1 MLMKKGTKKIRL
13 VNTRGNEYYV
23 YDLDEDI
30 FGKKKRLYAKSEEE
44 LKVMIEKAAEDRKAE
59 LMKQKPQG
67 KGLKEY
73 VTFYFKNA
81 VGNVPSV
88 NIKRW
93 ITLFENAVYGS
104 TVDRDMNEITEKMIC
119 DFYAQIIDR
128 YPLDSINEIDEILRK
143 TFTLAN
149 SMEVTDFDYSVI
161 PAPKELMKN
170 MGKQNEQTEYIAEE
184 SELETMLKFCL
195 DDNCRKYKKN
205 ELVLTFALLTGF
217 PIDEIAKLK
226 GGDFDLSVPA
236 VMFKDRQVAVDERTA
251 EWLKRMS
258 DEGKLVFD
266 DTDKTVF
273 PKIATVQL
281 TINAIVKRCGLPKGI
296 TKKSLHKA
304 YIVRQ
309 LEKGVSPDDLQK
321 RFGYRSA
328 DNILK
333 IRDDYEVLKMLS

>member
-1 MLMKKGTKKIRL
+1 MKKGTKKIRL

-44 LKVMIEKAAEDRKAE
+44 LKVMIEKATEDRKTE

-67 KGLKEY
+67 RGLKEY

-104 TVDRDMNEITEKMIC
+104 TLNRDMNEITAEMIC

-128 YPLDSINEIDEILRK
+128 YPLDSVNEIDEILRK

-149 SMEVTDFDYSVI
+149 SMEVTDFDYSAV
-161 PAPKELMKN
+161 PTPKKLMKD

-184 SELETMLKFCL
+184 SELDAMLKFCL

-217 PIDEIAKLK
+217 PIDDIARLK
-226 GGDFDLSVPA
+226 GSDFDLSIPA
-236 VMFKDRQVAVDERTA
+236 VTFRDRKISLDERTA

-258 DEGKLVFD
+258 DEEKLVLD
-266 DTDKTVF
+266 DTDEPLF
-273 PKIATVQL
+273 PKVTTVQM

-304 YIVRQ
+304 YIIRQ
-309 LEKGVSPDDLQK
+309 LERGVSPADLQK

>member
-1 MLMKKGTKKIRL
+1 MKKGTKKIRL

-23 YDLDEDI
+23 YDLDEDM

-44 LKVMIEKAAEDRKAE
+44 LKAMIEKAAVERETAI
-59 LMKQKPQG
+59 LKQKPQG
-67 KGLKEY
+67 RGLKEY
-73 VTFYFKNA
+73 VTFYFRNA

-104 TVDRDMNEITEKMIC
+104 DIDRDMNEITEEMIC
-119 DFYAQIIDR
+119 GFYEQIISK
-128 YPLDSINEIDEILRK
+128 YPMDSVNEIDEILRK
-143 TFTLAN
+143 TFLLAN
-149 SMEVTDFDYSVI
+149 KFEVTDFDYSVI
-161 PAPKELMKN
+161 PAPKKMAED
-170 MGKQNEQTEYIAEE
+170 MGKQDRNAEYIAEE
-184 SELETMLKFCL
+184 SELDALLKFCL

-217 PIDEIAKLK
+217 PIDDISDLK
-226 GGDFDLSVPA
+226 RSDFDLSVPA
-236 VMFKDRQVAVDERTA
+236 VVFKGRQADIDEATA
-251 EWLKRMS
+251 EWLKRMC
-258 DEGKLVFD
+258 DEGKLVLD
-266 DTDKTVF
+266 GTDEPIF
-273 PKIATVQL
+273 PKTPAIHF

-309 LEKGVSPDDLQK
+309 IEKGISPEYLQK
-321 RFGYRSA
+321 RFGYRSI
-328 DNILK
+328 DSILK